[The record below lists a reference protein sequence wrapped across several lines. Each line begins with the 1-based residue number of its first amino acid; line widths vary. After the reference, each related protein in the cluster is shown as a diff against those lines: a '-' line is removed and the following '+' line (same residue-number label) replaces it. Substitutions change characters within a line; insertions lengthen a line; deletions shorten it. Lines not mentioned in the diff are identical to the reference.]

1 VWQTPARTDLVP
13 SQPNNLI
20 HIFDY
25 NSTGSYTVT
34 YGLPIIAPSVTT
46 LAASDITATNA
57 TLNAIVNP
65 DGASTGVY
73 FQWGATTN
81 YSNWT
86 ETTTLT
92 ESLNTAQAVAI
103 PIGGLPPGSTN
114 HFQAVAVNSAGTTFG
129 SDLTV
134 VTPSLPPPDITP
146 VANQTIADGQS
157 VIITNQAQVAT
168 QPVTFSLGGSAP
180 DGASITTNG
189 IFEWAPTCA
198 QGSSTNLITI
208 WATDSSSPPL
218 SNSITFSVIVGQC
231 VQVGIG
237 STIMQVG
244 QTGGVSVTLL
254 STVGLTNLNW
264 TLVAPF
270 NRFTN
275 WAFVSSNAAVA
286 ASFVQPVNS
295 SQTFFSLNTTDGQ
308 TLQSPS
314 QLGTIYLTALPGSS
328 AFLSLVAS
336 NILGTKSDGSFVGNI
351 AGQPGQVVVI
361 GAQPLLQAGRV
372 SNSTPMLT
380 LYGNPGTNYE
390 FLYSTNLVSTNWQS
404 AGSVLMTNL
413 QQEYIINQTA
423 PQMYFRAR

>member
-1 VWQTPARTDLVP
+1 
-13 SQPNNLI
+13 
-20 HIFDY
+20 
-25 NSTGSYTVT
+25 
-34 YGLPIIAPSVTT
+34 
-46 LAASDITATNA
+46 
-57 TLNAIVNP
+57 
-65 DGASTGVY
+65 
-73 FQWGATTN
+73 
-81 YSNWT
+81 
-86 ETTTLT
+86 
-92 ESLNTAQAVAI
+92 
-103 PIGGLPPGSTN
+103 
-114 HFQAVAVNSAGTTFG
+114 
-129 SDLTV
+129 
-134 VTPSLPPPDITP
+134 
-146 VANQTIADGQS
+146 
-157 VIITNQAQVAT
+157 
-168 QPVTFSLGGSAP
+168 
-180 DGASITTNG
+180 
-189 IFEWAPTCA
+189 
-198 QGSSTNLITI
+198 
-208 WATDSSSPPL
+208 
-218 SNSITFSVIVGQC
+218 
-231 VQVGIG
+231 
-237 STIMQVG
+237 MQVG

>member
-1 VWQTPARTDLVP
+1 
-13 SQPNNLI
+13 
-20 HIFDY
+20 
-25 NSTGSYTVT
+25 
-34 YGLPIIAPSVTT
+34 
-46 LAASDITATNA
+46 
-57 TLNAIVNP
+57 
-65 DGASTGVY
+65 
-73 FQWGATTN
+73 
-81 YSNWT
+81 
-86 ETTTLT
+86 
-92 ESLNTAQAVAI
+92 VAI